1 MSYTVAA
8 LYKFVRLVDL
18 EEKAESLQVFCK
30 DADIRGTLLL
40 AAEGIN
46 GTISGDGESVS
57 RLICFLESWPEI
69 DELDVK
75 YSSSAGHSFS
85 RLKVKVKDEIVT
97 MGKSGIDPNEDAGT
111 YVEPRD
117 WNDLISRDDVLLID
131 TRNAYEFK
139 IGRFENAIEPGTD
152 NFRQFP
158 DWADELV
165 DGESQPAAI
174 AMYCTGGIR
183 CEKASSYMRQLG
195 FDEIYHLKGG
205 ILKYLEEV
213 SQEDSLWEGECFVFD
228 SRVSVSHGVVSG
240 NFEICYGCQMPVS
253 VTDKESSLYEAGV
266 ACPHCS
272 EDALESD
279 KERYRERQRQITLAR
294 ERGEEHF
301 GDYANE
307 KKAQKRKSK
316 GAGGYQKNTSN

>member
-8 LYKFVRLVDL
+8 LYKFVRLADL
-18 EEKAESLQVFCK
+18 EEKAGSLRALCK

-46 GTISGDGESVS
+46 GTISGDEKSVS
-57 RLICFLESWPEI
+57 RLIHFLESWSEI

-75 YSSSAGHSFS
+75 YSSSTQHSFN
-85 RLKVKVKDEIVT
+85 RLKIKIKNEIVT
-97 MGKSGIDPNEDAGT
+97 MGKSGIDPNESAGT
-111 YVEPRD
+111 YVEPKD
-117 WNDLISRDDVLLID
+117 WNALISRDDVLLVD
-131 TRNAYEFK
+131 TRNTYEFE
-139 IGRFENAIEPGTD
+139 IGRFENAVEPRTN
-152 NFRQFP
+152 NFREFP

-165 DGESQPAAI
+165 HGESQPAVV

-213 SQEDSLWEGECFVFD
+213 PQEESLWEGECFVFD
-228 SRVSVSHGVVSG
+228 SRVSVGHGLVSG
-240 NFEICYGCQMPVS
+240 SFEICYGCQMPVS
-253 VTDKESSLYEAGV
+253 ITDKESPLFEAGV
-266 ACPHCS
+266 TCPHCS
-272 EDALESD
+272 EDVTASD

-301 GDYANE
+301 GDYASE
-307 KKAQKRKSK
+307 KKSQKRKSK
-316 GAGGYQKNTSN
+316 GAGAYRNDTNK

>member
-8 LYKFVRLVDL
+8 LYKFVRLADL

-40 AAEGIN
+40 ATEGIN
-46 GTISGDGESVS
+46 GTISGDEKSVS
-57 RLICFLESWPEI
+57 SLIHYLESWSEL

-75 YSSSAGHSFS
+75 YSSSTGHSFN
-85 RLKVKVKDEIVT
+85 RLKIKIKNEIVT
-97 MGKSGIDPNEDAGT
+97 MGKRGIDPNESSGT
-111 YVEPRD
+111 YVEPKD
-117 WNDLISRDDVLLID
+117 WNELISRDDVLLVD
-131 TRNAYEFK
+131 TRNTYEFE
-139 IGRFENAIEPGTD
+139 IGRFGNAVEPRTN
-152 NFRQFP
+152 NFREFP
-158 DWADELV
+158 NWADDLV
-165 DGESQPAAI
+165 HSERQPEVV

-213 SQEDSLWEGECFVFD
+213 SQEESLWEGECFVFD
-228 SRVSVSHGVVSG
+228 SRVSVGHGLAPGS
-240 NFEICYGCQMPVS
+240 FEICYGCQMPVS
-253 VTDKESSLYEAGV
+253 ITDKESSLYEAGV
-266 ACPHCS
+266 SCPRCS
-272 EDALESD
+272 EDVSASD

-307 KKAQKRKSK
+307 KKSQKRKSK
-316 GAGGYQKNTSN
+316 GAGAYQSDTD

>member
-1 MSYTVAA
+1 MTYTVAA
-8 LYKFVRLVDL
+8 LYKFVRLADL
-18 EEKAESLQVFCK
+18 EEKAKSLRIFCQ

-40 AAEGIN
+40 AREGIN
-46 GTISGDGESVS
+46 GTISGERGAIFG
-57 RLICFLESWPEI
+57 LIQFLKLWPEI

-75 YSSSAGHSFS
+75 YSSSMGHSFS

-131 TRNAYEFK
+131 TRNTYEFK

-158 DWADELV
+158 DWADELAHS
-165 DGESQPAAI
+165 ESQPTAV

-213 SQEDSLWEGECFVFD
+213 PQEDSLWEGECFVFD
-228 SRVSVSHGVVSG
+228 SRVSVKHGVVSG

-253 VTDKESSLYEAGV
+253 LADKASSLYEAGV

-272 EDALESD
+272 EGVLESD

-294 ERGEEHF
+294 ARGEEHF

-307 KKAQKRKSK
+307 KKSQKRKTK